1 MQTIRANT
9 TAIVTTREVS
19 QARRRRTTAC
29 KETSMSVN
37 SELAA
42 LNSLGNMS
50 LEGSIADRGVNTG
63 VLSSGHGVSFDG
75 DATNSLGRISDAGSV
90 PYADKSNYDEPT

>member
-1 MQTIRANT
+1 
-9 TAIVTTREVS
+9 
-19 QARRRRTTAC
+19 
-29 KETSMSVN
+29 MSVN

-90 PYADKSNYDEPT
+90 PYADKSNYDEPTAAPSKSSLNFTGSLGRFSADGSDD

>member
-1 MQTIRANT
+1 
-9 TAIVTTREVS
+9 
-19 QARRRRTTAC
+19 
-29 KETSMSVN
+29 MSVN

-75 DATNSLGRISDAGSV
+75 SRWVCGHGGNATEARR
-90 PYADKSNYDEPT
+90 

>member
-1 MQTIRANT
+1 
-9 TAIVTTREVS
+9 
-19 QARRRRTTAC
+19 
-29 KETSMSVN
+29 MSVN

-50 LEGSIADRGVNTG
+50 LDGSIADRGVNTG

-90 PYADKSNYDEPT
+90 PYADKSNYDEPTAAPSKSSPNFTGSLGRFSADGSDD

>member
-1 MQTIRANT
+1 
-9 TAIVTTREVS
+9 
-19 QARRRRTTAC
+19 
-29 KETSMSVN
+29 MSVN

-63 VLSSGHGVSFDG
+63 ILSSGHGVSFDG

-90 PYADKSNYDEPT
+90 PYADKSNYDEPTAAPSKSSPNFTGSLGRFSADGSDD

>member
-1 MQTIRANT
+1 
-9 TAIVTTREVS
+9 
-19 QARRRRTTAC
+19 
-29 KETSMSVN
+29 MSVN

-75 DATNSLGRISDAGSV
+75 DATNRLGRISDAGSV
-90 PYADKSNYDEPT
+90 PYADKSNYDYPTAAPSKSSPNFTGSLGRFSADGSDD

>member
-1 MQTIRANT
+1 
-9 TAIVTTREVS
+9 
-19 QARRRRTTAC
+19 
-29 KETSMSVN
+29 MSVN
-37 SELAA
+37 SELAQ

-50 LEGSIADRGVNTG
+50 LEGSIADRGVTTG

-90 PYADKSNYDEPT
+90 PYADKSNYDEPTAAPSKSSPNFTGSLGRFSADGSDD

>member
-1 MQTIRANT
+1 
-9 TAIVTTREVS
+9 
-19 QARRRRTTAC
+19 
-29 KETSMSVN
+29 MSVN

-50 LEGSIADRGVNTG
+50 LDGSIADRGVNTG

-75 DATNSLGRISDAGSV
+75 DATNSMGRISDAGSV
-90 PYADKSNYDEPT
+90 PYADKSNYDEPTAAPSKSSPNFTGSLGRFSADGSDD

>member
-1 MQTIRANT
+1 
-9 TAIVTTREVS
+9 
-19 QARRRRTTAC
+19 
-29 KETSMSVN
+29 MSVN

-90 PYADKSNYDEPT
+90 PYADKSNYDEPTSAPSKSSPNFTGSLGRFSADGSDA

>member
-1 MQTIRANT
+1 
-9 TAIVTTREVS
+9 
-19 QARRRRTTAC
+19 
-29 KETSMSVN
+29 MSVN

-75 DATNSLGRISDAGSV
+75 DATNSLDRISDAGSV
-90 PYADKSNYDEPT
+90 PYADKSNYDEPTAAPSKSSPNFTGSLGRFSADGSDD

>member
-1 MQTIRANT
+1 
-9 TAIVTTREVS
+9 
-19 QARRRRTTAC
+19 
-29 KETSMSVN
+29 MSVN

-50 LEGSIADRGVNTG
+50 LEGSIADRGVTTG

-90 PYADKSNYDEPT
+90 HYAERSNYVDPSVAPSKSSPNFTGSLGRFSADGSDA

>member
-1 MQTIRANT
+1 
-9 TAIVTTREVS
+9 
-19 QARRRRTTAC
+19 
-29 KETSMSVN
+29 MSVN

-90 PYADKSNYDEPT
+90 PYADKSNYDEPTAAPSKSSPNFTGSIGRFSADGSDD

>member
-1 MQTIRANT
+1 
-9 TAIVTTREVS
+9 
-19 QARRRRTTAC
+19 
-29 KETSMSVN
+29 MSVN

-90 PYADKSNYDEPT
+90 PYADKSNYDEPTAAPPKSSPTFTGSLGRCSADGSDD

>member
-1 MQTIRANT
+1 
-9 TAIVTTREVS
+9 
-19 QARRRRTTAC
+19 
-29 KETSMSVN
+29 MSVN

-42 LNSLGNMS
+42 LNSIGNMS

-90 PYADKSNYDEPT
+90 PYADKSNYDEPTAAPSKSSPNFTGSLGRFSADGSDD

>member
-1 MQTIRANT
+1 
-9 TAIVTTREVS
+9 
-19 QARRRRTTAC
+19 
-29 KETSMSVN
+29 MSVN

-90 PYADKSNYDEPT
+90 PYADKSNYDEPTAAPSKSSPNFTGSLGRFSADGSDD